1 MKKLKTLHLKNVASL
16 NESEMKQVLGGSGWT
31 EMPGSGPV
39 DLIMRICNVGAPCSV
54 TILGG
59 GSGGSDPVETGTCQ
73 GSFVD
78 GKVEC
83 YCDAYGPGSGS
94 ANSNGGVSRCYRL

>member
-31 EMPGSGPV
+31 EMPGSGPIDV
-39 DLIMRICNVGAPCSV
+39 IVGACRVGEPCSV

-59 GSGGSDPVETGTCQ
+59 GSGSSDVVISGTCQ
-73 GSFVD
+73 GSFSD

-83 YCDAYGPGSGS
+83 YCDSYGSGSGS
-94 ANSNGGVSRCYRL
+94 ANSNGGVSRCYR

>member
-39 DLIMRICNVGAPCSV
+39 DLIMRVCRLGEPCSV
-54 TILGG
+54 TILGRW
-59 GSGGSDPVETGTCQ
+59 Q
-73 GSFVD
+73 WWF
-78 GKVEC
+78 
-83 YCDAYGPGSGS
+83 
-94 ANSNGGVSRCYRL
+94 